1 MMLQKYLILFLL
13 ITGIS
18 LSSCTKEEISHR
30 NDREKSLKEFE
41 KFKKTS
47 ANSYQ
52 YTVIRSSWVG
62 MSWKT
67 VINVKNGKVVQRD
80 FNWTVP
86 DDWTPEIPA
95 DQKKWTESENEI
107 NAHKDSGAADAV
119 TLDEIYTRAK
129 NDWLKKRDNVTT
141 YFEAKNNG
149 LISSCG
155 YFLNGC
161 LDDCFVGINITSIS
175 SL

>member
-1 MMLQKYLILFLL
+1 MLQKYLILFLL

-18 LSSCTKEEISHR
+18 LSGCTKEEISHKS
-30 NDREKSLKEFE
+30 DREKSLKEFE

-67 VINVKNGKVVQRD
+67 VTTVKNGKVVQRK
-80 FNWTVP
+80 FKWIVP
-86 DDWTPEIPA
+86 KDWTPEIPA
-95 DQKKWTESENEI
+95 AQKEWTEGENEI
-107 NAHKDSGAADAV
+107 NAHQQSGAADAII
-119 TLDEIYTRAK
+119 LDEVYSRAK
-129 NDWLKKRDNVTT
+129 NDWLKKRDNATT
-141 YFEAKNNG
+141 YFKAENNG

-155 YFLNGC
+155 YVENNC
-161 LDDCFVGINITSIS
+161 ADDCFVGINITSIN
-175 SL
+175 LL